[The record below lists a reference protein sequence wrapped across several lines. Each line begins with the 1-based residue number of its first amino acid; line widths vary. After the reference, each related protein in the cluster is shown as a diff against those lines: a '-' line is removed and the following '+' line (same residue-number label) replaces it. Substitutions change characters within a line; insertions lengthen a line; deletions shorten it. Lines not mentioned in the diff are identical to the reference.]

1 MDVSAKISGEDL
13 SEAYNFADVIG
24 SISVVLPVAVYIL
37 VSIILAVRGK
47 GVSQETLLFQLEEEE
62 EDFERGDLN
71 NNKTEF
77 TVDSNDREFTSYQ
90 CKNHHNFKTD
100 SCAFNQIS
108 ASCVSTKSQF

>member
-24 SISVVLPVAVYIL
+24 SISVVLPVAVYML

-47 GVSQETLLFQLEEEE
+47 GVSQELEEEE